1 MKASRLPYLAKFVV
15 LIVPDQN
22 TQLLKF
28 YAGDTDL
35 LDIQSGTWSDAA
47 LVKQRESSGNFKMY
61 NLGPDDGTLFLM
73 FNLCRRKNP
82 KTGKFYVD
90 P

>member
-1 MKASRLPYLAKFVV
+1 MVCNGPFKLHRYLPGQRVELVPNPYYSMVDKLNHRLPYLSKFVV

-35 LDIQSGTWSDAA
+35 LDIGAVKGGDAA
-47 LVKQRESSGNFKMY
+47 LVKQREKKWQFY
-61 NLGPDDGTLFLM
+61 N
-73 FNLCRRKNP
+73 
-82 KTGKFYVD
+82 V
-90 P
+90 